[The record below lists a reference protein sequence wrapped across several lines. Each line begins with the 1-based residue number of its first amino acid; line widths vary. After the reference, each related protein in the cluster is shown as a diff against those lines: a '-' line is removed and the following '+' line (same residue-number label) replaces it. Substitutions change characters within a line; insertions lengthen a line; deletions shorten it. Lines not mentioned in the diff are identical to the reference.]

1 MVAAWE
7 AGNALGIKENKPVEL
22 TLMNYPNPFNSTTRI
37 QYNLP
42 ARSHVNMKI
51 YNVTGALVASV
62 VNETQIA
69 GHHEIMFDG
78 ANLSKGIYFCQI
90 RAGKAFQVH
99 KMILIK

>member
-7 AGNALGIKENKPVEL
+7 AGHAVGIEDNIPVEL
-22 TLMNYPNPFNSTTRI
+22 SLVNYPNPFNSTTRI

-42 ARSHVNMKI
+42 AQSHVNMKI
-51 YNVTGALVASV
+51 FNVTGALVASL

-69 GHHEIMFDG
+69 GQHEMMFDG
-78 ANLSKGIYFCQI
+78 SELSRGIYFCQI
-90 RAGKAFQVH
+90 RAGKTFQVH